1 MPLGIRRRSVADE
14 RINGLGALDRIQS
27 ILPDKTQDRSWW
39 SKGLEALAETAI
51 NLGTLGVVDAEFG
64 HGDLIDPIF
73 GGDPQ
78 PQGVRIGPGALL
90 GPAGMLAPSVQFDLE
105 NRDVSLT
112 GALPYLARQITRD
125 DGGLAAPPG
134 SGLSPNIVSSPPP
147 DLYANLS
154 SEQAGHVLNLRDS
167 GDYSKTQLAE
177 NILNAP
183 SREAQQ
189 ILVQQ
194 SMGDLAARTGTPR
207 FVDEFIK
214 AGGELSN
221 QDSPAHSGSGLT
233 TSIVSE
239 LPDPYEHLSNAQTGH
254 LLSLRDSASYTDQQR
269 HAEITSAPPAQQT
282 ILAQQ
287 SLDQADAAA
296 GESPTVICTELHRQ
310 GLIPEEWYKVDQKIG
325 QQFWHS
331 DPEVMIGYLSWG
343 VPVAKLMAKS
353 KIVTFLA
360 KGLALKWAQ
369 EMYAQECKPE
379 LSTSA
384 GRALCKYGPRI
395 CKFIGRRMS
404 WQDLKEQ

>member
-1 MPLGIRRRSVADE
+1 MAEKL
-14 RINGLGALDRIQS
+14 NGLGALKS
-27 ILPDKTQDRSWW
+27 ILPDKTQDRGWL
-39 SKGLEALAETAI
+39 SKGLEAAAELGITAAS
-51 NLGTLGVVDAEFG
+51 LGFIKPEFS
-64 HGDLIDPIF
+64 
-73 GGDPQ
+73 GGDILPPIIGKQQ
-78 PQGVRIGPGALL
+78 PQGVRVGPGAFL
-90 GPAGMLAPSVQFDLE
+90 GRASPLVPSVEFDLE
-105 NRDVSLT
+105 NRDVSLV

-134 SGLSPNIVSSPPP
+134 LSPSIVSSPPP

-154 SEQAGHVLNLRDS
+154 PEQAGHVLNLRDS
-167 GDYSKTQLAE
+167 GDYSKTQLYDQ
-177 NILNAP
+177 IINAQ
-183 SREAQQ
+183 SIADQQ

-207 FVDEFIK
+207 FVDHWIES
-214 AGGELSN
+214 GGKLLD
-221 QDSPAHSGSGLT
+221 QDSPAANAAARRSLSESMRRAPSGSELT

-239 LPDPYEHLSNAQTGH
+239 LPGPYEHLSNAQTGH

-269 HAEITSAPPAQQT
+269 HAEITSAPPERQH

-310 GLIPEEWYKVDQKIG
+310 GLIPEEWYKVDQKVG

-384 GRALCKYGPRI
+384 GRALCKYGPRL

>member
-1 MPLGIRRRSVADE
+1 M
-14 RINGLGALDRIQS
+14 
-27 ILPDKTQDRSWW
+27 
-39 SKGLEALAETAI
+39 
-51 NLGTLGVVDAEFG
+51 
-64 HGDLIDPIF
+64 
-73 GGDPQ
+73 
-78 PQGVRIGPGALL
+78 
-90 GPAGMLAPSVQFDLE
+90 
-105 NRDVSLT
+105 
-112 GALPYLARQITRD
+112 
-125 DGGLAAPPG
+125 
-134 SGLSPNIVSSPPP
+134 
-147 DLYANLS
+147 
-154 SEQAGHVLNLRDS
+154 NLRDS

-282 ILAQQ
+282 FLAQQ